1 MSESEKLTFT
11 DSQTE
16 LRKRWKAA
24 HAAQAKQRAALLA
37 QDVPEWDVHRR
48 LAPVDWRLFAE
59 LTCGAKGKRTGK
71 PCALTTIYANGRCKF
86 HGGLS
91 TGPTTAQG
99 RAKSGRNG
107 VGKAP
112 VIDAATGLE

>member
-1 MSESEKLTFT
+1 MSDSENSHFI
-11 DSQTE
+11 DPQSE

-37 QDVPEWDVHRR
+37 RGVGEWDVHRR
-48 LAPVDWRLFAE
+48 LTPFDWGLFTE

-71 PCALTTIYANGRCKF
+71 PCALTTIYTSGRCKF

-91 TGPTTAQG
+91 TGPTTTQG

-107 VGKAP
+107 VGKVQAA
-112 VIDAATGLE
+112 DAATGL

>member
-1 MSESEKLTFT
+1 MVTFS
-11 DSQTE
+11 DPQAE
-16 LRKRWKAA
+16 LRKQYRNACQ
-24 HAAQAKQRAALLA
+24 AQAKLRAALLA
-37 QDVPEWDVHRR
+37 QGVPEWDVYPR
-48 LAPVDWRLFAE
+48 LTPVDWRLFAE

-71 PCALTTIYANGRCKF
+71 PCAVKTIYASGRCKF

-107 VGKAP
+107 IGKGQAA
-112 VIDAATGLE
+112 DAATGLE